1 MQAFIGGGRR
11 RHSRWNSHPDMIKQ
25 YMTCLAEKIKAR
37 EELNITKPAIYLDVW
52 RSLNRRFQQRFL
64 DPNIDVVTAP
74 WSPFKQTP
82 WVLPL
87 LTELSPWREK
97 LEGIQREQ
105 LNTSVGNFTD
115 IVFVAGEI
123 S

>member
-1 MQAFIGGGRR
+1 
-11 RHSRWNSHPDMIKQ
+11 MIKQ